1 MPFSARCVSCGYIVM
16 ANKRKTLDTFMKE
29 HDSKSHKG
37 LDSRWITAVITH
49 MEYAM
54 LLNASKVSAF
64 WNAINTRLK

>member
-1 MPFSARCVSCGYIVM
+1 M
-16 ANKRKTLDTFMKE
+16 ANKRKTLDHDKE
-29 HDSKSHKG
+29 DHDSKSKH

-54 LLNASKVSAF
+54 LNNASKVSAF